1 MLLMTLCHAVMNFP
15 LTQNILQTK
24 DIAISFLQDYCLS
37 VIEGKEIESVDS
49 YKYLLLIANCASRNM
64 QEQSVQAWQQHL
76 FFVFFFSL
84 QEIISFNV
92 GEKRWPRF
100 IRILFNMF
108 WHFVSS
114 AELTCWV
121 CINQTEGKYSQER
134 LSVGEGRGNG
144 VTWCYHVL

>member
-1 MLLMTLCHAVMNFP
+1 MDAVMLLMTLCHAVMNFP

-92 GEKRWPRF
+92 GEKR
-100 IRILFNMF
+100 
-108 WHFVSS
+108 
-114 AELTCWV
+114 
-121 CINQTEGKYSQER
+121 
-134 LSVGEGRGNG
+134 
-144 VTWCYHVL
+144 